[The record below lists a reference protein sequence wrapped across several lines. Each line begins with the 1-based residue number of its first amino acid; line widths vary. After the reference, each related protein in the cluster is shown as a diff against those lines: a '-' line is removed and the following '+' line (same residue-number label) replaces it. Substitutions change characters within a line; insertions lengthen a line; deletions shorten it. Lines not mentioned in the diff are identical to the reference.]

1 MHEFKL
7 NHMKITSISRKLLTR
22 VLSFYFILTVSVTGI
37 QIIVEYWNTKNHI
50 NSELLTLEKTISGS
64 LTRAIW
70 ELNTQQAID
79 ISEGLIAIPMI
90 KGITVTD
97 EANNIITQLGAVISP
112 DKLKLDS
119 DNSLNGEA
127 KGISSLTEGLFG
139 HSFPLIFE
147 FSGRTTSVGRVT
159 LLSSNAVI
167 FSRIEVGIYFLI
179 GNAIVKTA
187 FLVFLFTLAFNKLL
201 TTPLQELTDQI
212 SQVDLD
218 DPEASKLHSM
228 NYKKNELNVLEDA
241 YNNLIDEL
249 IDFKSKLATSQLETN
264 AAKEQLDE
272 QNIQLEQEVARKTSS
287 LSSTMLKMEVQQQEL
302 RQQKQTLQDENIR
315 RSRTEKNLT
324 ATNKDL
330 KSSILALNKAK
341 ERLLESE
348 KMASLGMLGAE
359 ISHEINTPIGISIT
373 STSYLLDLLI
383 RLKQDFNQH
392 KLSKKSINIFIGN
405 AHQSTELLISNLNRA
420 SELITSFKHV
430 AVDQTS
436 DKTRLIIVSKYLN
449 EIIQSLHPKLKK
461 TKHCIKVNCDESIE
475 ISSHPGAIAQI
486 IINLIINSIIHGFEN
501 IDRGE
506 ITIDI
511 SLHQQILHLDYKDNG
526 HGLTKEGLERL
537 FEQFYTTKGDQGG
550 TGLGTH
556 IIQQLVIDSLNG
568 SIAVKNEDEGGL
580 SYHIEFPDMRYQ

>member
-1 MHEFKL
+1 
-7 NHMKITSISRKLLTR
+7 MKITSISRKLLTR

-37 QIIVEYWNTKNHI
+37 QIVAEYFNTKNHI

-64 LTRAIW
+64 LTRAVW

-79 ISEGLIAIPMI
+79 ISEGLVAIPMI

-97 EANNIITQLGAVISP
+97 EANNVITQLGEVISP
-112 DKLKLDS
+112 EKIKLDS

-127 KGISSLTEGLFG
+127 QGISSLTDGLFG

-167 FSRIEVGIYFLI
+167 FSRIEVGIYFLV

-201 TTPLQELTDQI
+201 TRPLQELTDQI
-212 SQVDLD
+212 NQVDLD
-218 DPEASKLHSM
+218 DPEAYKLYSM
-228 NYKKNELNVLEDA
+228 NDEKNELNVLGSA

-249 IDFKSKLATSQLETN
+249 VDFKDKLAISQLETN
-264 AAKEQLDE
+264 AAKDQLDE

-287 LSSTMLKMEVQQQEL
+287 LSSTMLKMEVQQKEL
-302 RQQKQTLQDENIR
+302 LQQKETLQDENSR
-315 RSRTEKNLT
+315 RSRTEQTLMT
-324 ATNKDL
+324 TNKDL
-330 KSSILALNKAK
+330 KSSILELNKAK

-348 KMASLGMLGAE
+348 KMASLGKLSAE
-359 ISHEINTPIGISIT
+359 VSHEINTPIGISIT
-373 STSYLLDLLI
+373 SASYLLDLLV
-383 RLKQDFNQH
+383 RLKEDLNQQ
-392 KLSKKSINIFIGN
+392 KISKNNIESFIEN
-405 AHQSTELLISNLNRA
+405 AHQSTELLTSNLNRA

-436 DKTRLIIVSKYLN
+436 DKIRVIVVSKYLD
-449 EIIQSLHPKLKK
+449 EIIHSLHPKLKK
-461 TKHCIKVNCDESIE
+461 TNHCIKIHCDESIE
-475 ISSHPGAIAQI
+475 ICSHPGAIAQV
-486 IINLIINSIIHGFEN
+486 IINLVINSIIHGFEN
-501 IDRGE
+501 INRGE

-511 SLHQQILHLDYKDNG
+511 SLHQQTLHLDYKDNG
-526 HGLTKEGLERL
+526 HGLTKEGRDKL
-537 FEQFYTTKGDQGG
+537 FIPFYTTKGDQGG
-550 TGLGTH
+550 SGLGTH
-556 IIQQLVIDSLNG
+556 IIHNLVIDTLNG
-568 SIAVKNEDEGGL
+568 SIEVKSDDERGL

>member
-1 MHEFKL
+1 
-7 NHMKITSISRKLLTR
+7 MKITSISRKLLTR

-37 QIIVEYWNTKNHI
+37 QIVAEYFNTKNHI

-64 LTRAIW
+64 LTRAVW

-79 ISEGLIAIPMI
+79 ISEGLVAIPMI

-97 EANNIITQLGAVISP
+97 EANNVITQLGEVISP
-112 DKLKLDS
+112 EKLKLDS
-119 DNSLNGEA
+119 GNSLDGEA
-127 KGISSLTEGLFG
+127 QGISSLTEGLFG

-201 TTPLQELTDQI
+201 TTPLQELTNQI
-212 SQVDLD
+212 NQVDLD

-228 NYKKNELNVLEDA
+228 NYEKNELNILGDA

-249 IDFKSKLATSQLETN
+249 IDFKDKLAISQLETN
-264 AAKEQLDE
+264 AAKDQLDE

-287 LSSTMLKMEVQQQEL
+287 LSSTMLKMEI
-302 RQQKQTLQDENIR
+302 QQKELLQQKHTLQDENIR
-315 RSRTEKNLT
+315 RSRTEKTLMT
-324 ATNKDL
+324 TNKEL
-330 KSSILALNKAK
+330 KSSIVELNKAK

-348 KMASLGMLGAE
+348 KMASLGKLSAE
-359 ISHEINTPIGISIT
+359 VSHEINTPIGISIT
-373 STSYLLDLLI
+373 SASYLLDLLV
-383 RLKQDFNQH
+383 RLKENVNQQ
-392 KLSKKSINIFIGN
+392 KLSRRNIESFIEN
-405 AHQSTELLISNLNRA
+405 ANHSTELLNSNLHRA
-420 SELITSFKHV
+420 SDLIISFKHV
-430 AVDQTS
+430 AVDQIS
-436 DKTRLIIVSKYLN
+436 DRTRLFIVSKYLD
-449 EIIQSLHPKLKK
+449 EIIQSLQPKLKK
-461 TKHCIKVNCDESIE
+461 TNHCIKVNCDKSIE
-475 ISSHPGAIAQI
+475 VSSHPGAIAQI

-501 IDRGE
+501 INRGE

-511 SLHQQILHLDYKDNG
+511 SLHQQTLHLDYKDNG
-526 HGLTKEGLERL
+526 HGLTKEGLEKL
-537 FEQFYTTKGDQGG
+537 FDPFYTTKGEQGG

-556 IIQQLVIDSLNG
+556 IVHHLVIDTLNG
-568 SIAVKNEDEGGL
+568 SIEVKSQENNGL
-580 SYHIEFPDMRYQ
+580 SYHIEFPDMRYR

>member
-1 MHEFKL
+1 
-7 NHMKITSISRKLLTR
+7 MKITSISRKLLTR

-37 QIIVEYWNTKNHI
+37 QIVAEYLNTKNHI

-64 LTRAIW
+64 LTRAVW

-79 ISEGLIAIPMI
+79 ISEGLVAIPMI

-97 EANNIITQLGAVISP
+97 EANNVITQLGEMISP
-112 DKLKLDS
+112 EELKQDS
-119 DNSLNGEA
+119 DNNSTGEA
-127 KGISSLTEGLFG
+127 QVISSLSEGLFG

-212 SQVDLD
+212 NQVDLD
-218 DPEASKLHSM
+218 DPEAYKLHSM
-228 NYKKNELNVLEDA
+228 NYDKNELNILGDA
-241 YNNLIDEL
+241 YNNLLDEL
-249 IDFKSKLATSQLETN
+249 IDFKDKLAISQLETN
-264 AAKEQLDE
+264 SAKDQLDE
-272 QNIQLEQEVARKTSS
+272 QNLQLEQEVARKTSS
-287 LSSTMLKMEVQQQEL
+287 LSSTMLKMEVQQKEL
-302 RQQKQTLQDENIR
+302 LEQKQILQDENNL
-315 RSRTEKNLT
+315 RSRAEKVLIT
-324 ATNKDL
+324 TNKEL
-330 KSSILALNKAK
+330 KVSIVELNKAK

-348 KMASLGMLGAE
+348 KMASLGMLSAE
-359 ISHEINTPIGISIT
+359 VSHEINTPIGISIT
-373 STSYLLDLLI
+373 SASYLLDLLV
-383 RLKQDFNQH
+383 RLKQDFNQQ
-392 KLSKKSINIFIGN
+392 KLSKKNINSFIEN
-405 AHQSTELLISNLNRA
+405 SLQSTEILNSNLNRA
-420 SELITSFKHV
+420 SDLITSFKHI

-436 DKTRLIIVSKYLN
+436 DKIRLIVVSKCLD
-449 EIIQSLHPKLKK
+449 EIIQSLQPKLKK
-461 TKHCIKVNCDESIE
+461 TNHSITVHCDESIE

-501 IDRGE
+501 INRGE
-506 ITIDI
+506 ITIHI
-511 SLHQQILHLDYKDNG
+511 SLHQQTLHLDYKDNG
-526 HGLTKEGLERL
+526 HGLTKEGTKNL
-537 FEQFYTTKGDQGG
+537 FIPFYTTKSNQGG

-556 IIQQLVIDSLNG
+556 IIHNLVVDTLNG
-568 SIAVKNEDEGGL
+568 CIEVKNEDESGL